1 VRDFLNNG
9 KSLLFRKQTNILSA
23 AFVIMAIYGLSH
35 LVGLV
40 KTRLLIG
47 HFFGSAANQ
56 LDVYYAAFVLPDTL
70 FQLLVVGALSAAFI
84 PTFTKYLARD
94 EKDAWYM
101 ATSSMNIVV
110 LALSAIAS
118 VIFIFAKPIS
128 QLVAP
133 GFSDPQILTMTS
145 LMRIMLVAQ
154 IFFSISGFF
163 TGMIQTHH
171 RFLVPALAPVG
182 YNLGIIIG
190 IIFLS
195 PQFGI
200 AGPAIGVVI
209 GAILHMLIQ
218 FPLAFILGFRFKP
231 KLDINHPGVKEVA
244 TLMPP
249 RAMAMGLDQVEQF
262 VAVTLASLLTAGSLS
277 IFNAARTLYTIPAS
291 LFGATIGQAAFPSLS
306 KVSTIANLEEF
317 RKILADSLLQILFIS
332 LPVST
337 LFIVLRIPIV
347 RIIFGSSTF
356 PWAATLL
363 TGKTLAILAI
373 SASFYAVMQLVVRGF
388 YALHDTATPLKIGA
402 AAALFDVVFS
412 VMAVYVFQW
421 SVLGIA
427 IGVSATAI
435 VETVCLTAIL
445 YHRLG
450 GITEVAKMGK
460 SVAKMILIS
469 LSTGVGLW
477 LPMRLLDKFV
487 FDTTRT
493 LPLLGLTAV
502 TSIIGMGIYLG
513 LSVIF
518 KVEELNSFLVLFRRL
533 GQWRKLLAGP
543 DPVLVAS
550 EQN

>member
-1 VRDFLNNG
+1 
-9 KSLLFRKQTNILSA
+9 
-23 AFVIMAIYGLSH
+23 MAIYGLSH

-47 HFFGSAANQ
+47 HFFGTAANQ

-94 EKDAWYM
+94 EKDAWHM
-101 ATSSMNIVV
+101 ASSSMNIIV
-110 LALSAIAS
+110 LALSAIAA
-118 VIFIFAKPIS
+118 VIFVFAKPIS
-128 QLVAP
+128 HLVAP
-133 GFSDPQILTMTS
+133 GFSASQIVTMTS

-154 IFFSISGFF
+154 IFFSVSGFF
-163 TGMIQTHH
+163 TGIIQTHH

-182 YNLGIIIG
+182 YNLGIIFG
-190 IIFLS
+190 IVFLS

-200 AGPAIGVVI
+200 AGPAIGVVV
-209 GAILHMLIQ
+209 GALLHMLIQ
-218 FPLAFILGFRFKP
+218 LPLALKLGFRFKP
-231 KLDINHPGVKEVA
+231 QLDIAHPGVKEVS

-249 RAMAMGLDQVEQF
+249 RALAMGLDQVEQF
-262 VAVTLASLLTAGSLS
+262 VAVTLASLLASGSLS
-277 IFNAARTLYTIPAS
+277 ILNAARTLYTIPAS
-291 LFGATIGQAAFPSLS
+291 MFGATIGQAAFPALS
-306 KVSTIANLEEF
+306 RVSSVAKLEEF

-347 RIIFGSSTF
+347 RIIFGSRTF
-356 PWAATLL
+356 PWIATIL
-363 TGKTLAILAI
+363 TGKTLAVLAV

-388 YALHDTATPLKIGA
+388 YALHDTATPLKVGA
-402 AAALFDVVFS
+402 AAALFDILFS
-412 VMAVYVFQW
+412 VLAVYVFQW
-421 SVLGIA
+421 NVLGIA
-427 IGVSATAI
+427 LGISATAI
-435 VETVCLTAIL
+435 VETVTLTAIL

-450 GITEVAKMGK
+450 GMAEVSRIGK
-460 SVAKMILIS
+460 SVTKMILIS
-469 LSTGVGLW
+469 LTTGIGLW

-493 LPLLGLTAV
+493 LPLLGLTGV

-513 LSVIF
+513 LSLLF
-518 KVEELNSFLVLFRRL
+518 RVEELKSYLALFKRL
-533 GQWRKLLAGP
+533 GQWRKILTGP
-543 DPVLVAS
+543 EQVLIPS